1 MTIDIF
7 SFGLG
12 MLTMLLYITSLILID
27 YFRDRKNKK
36 RSDIWMNHIKIVRYI
51 DIDREGYTNEYV

>member
-27 YFRDRKNKK
+27 YFRYRKNKK
-36 RSDIWMNHIKIVRYI
+36 RSDI
-51 DIDREGYTNEYV
+51 